1 MGQPNTITIL
11 KCFSFDVCQIGGCF
25 NPLFNLS
32 FTVSKVSRFLLLR
45 PCFSLFQ
52 IPSLIQLLFES
63 SVTRKADSLLKLK
76 AKLFIKISK
85 ITVIDGCHCVWHQTQ
100 VWVKLSGKSRGK
112 FRSDWPPPLTPC
124 PSKAHETELRAG
136 NLSST
141 PGTEPHITLKTPD
154 SITFY
159 PVLHYLPDLEIH

>member
-11 KCFSFDVCQIGGCF
+11 KCFSSDVLCQIGGCF

-32 FTVSKVSRFLLLR
+32 LTVSKVSRFLLLR

-63 SVTRKADSLLKLK
+63 SVTRKADSLLK

-100 VWVKLSGKSRGK
+100 SESNYPGNQEENLGQT
-112 FRSDWPPPLTPC
+112 DPPPLTPC
-124 PSKAHETELRAG
+124 PSKAHETEVRAG

-141 PGTEPHITLKTPD
+141 PGTEPRSRFTLSFITCQTSK
-154 SITFY
+154 SIN
-159 PVLHYLPDLEIH
+159 

>member
-11 KCFSFDVCQIGGCF
+11 KCFSFDVLCQIGGCF

-32 FTVSKVSRFLLLR
+32 LTVSKVSRFLPLR

-63 SVTRKADSLLKLK
+63 SVTRKADSLLK

-100 VWVKLSGKSRGK
+100 SESNYPGNQEENLGQT
-112 FRSDWPPPLTPC
+112 DPPPLTP
-124 PSKAHETELRAG
+124 
-136 NLSST
+136 LSIKS
-141 PGTEPHITLKTPD
+141 
-154 SITFY
+154 S
-159 PVLHYLPDLEIH
+159 